1 MGYSPRYHAASLA
14 AVFLALAIG
23 ILIGSEFGGDVVSS
37 TRKSL
42 EKSLLGNL
50 SDARGRNEELATE
63 LGRSNEFS
71 QAVYPVLVRNKLAGR
86 RIGVLALG
94 NLPGDVSSAIEDALG
109 PTGARLVAVGVVRE
123 PPDLAGLAGGLSE
136 TRFFDLETNPDS
148 VEALGTGLGRQI
160 VLGGTLLDRVRGT
173 LFSRASGRF
182 GNVDGVIVVRDEPDE
197 LGSADRT
204 ATGRLETGLVDGLAA
219 TRTTAVGVESS
230 EADPSSISFFGSH
243 GTSSVDD
250 VDLVAGRVA
259 MVYALLGAEGS
270 FGVKDSS
277 DRLLPDLL
285 TPAPLVP
292 AAGVGELPPGNAKA
306 RERRSERRRARGGA
320 GG

>member
-42 EKSLLGNL
+42 ETSLLGNL
-50 SDARGRNEELATE
+50 SDARGRNEELASE
-63 LGRSNEFS
+63 LGRSNEFA
-71 QAVYPVLVRNKLAGR
+71 QAVYPALVRDKLAHR

-94 NLPGDVSSAIEDALG
+94 NLPGDVSSDVEDALG

-123 PPDLAGLAGGLSE
+123 PAALDDLAGALSE
-136 TRFFDLETNPDS
+136 TRFSDLDTNPDS

-160 VLGGTLLDRVRGT
+160 VLGGSLLDRVRGT

-182 GNVDGVIVVRDEPDE
+182 GNIDGLIVVRDQPDE
-197 LGSADRT
+197 LDQADRST
-204 ATGRLETGLVDGLAA
+204 VGRLETGLVDGAAA
-219 TRTTAVGVESS
+219 TRTTAVGVETS
-230 EADPSSISFFGSH
+230 EADPSSISFFQSRGI
-243 GTSSVDD
+243 SSVDD
-250 VDLVAGRVA
+250 IDLVAGRVA
-259 MVYALLGAEGS
+259 AVYALLGAEGS
-270 FGVKDSS
+270 FGVRDSA

-285 TPAPLVP
+285 TPAPVVP
-292 AAGVGELPPGNAKA
+292 AAGIAKL
-306 RERRSERRRARGGA
+306 RSGQAKTGSGGR
-320 GG
+320 